1 MDAMKFGQ
9 FIAEMRKES
18 HMTQAELA
26 AKIMVTD
33 KAISRW
39 ERGLGFPDI
48 ASLGPLSEALGI
60 SVTELLNS
68 EKDVS
73 ADNTSVSDEAI
84 SNVIEMANVQYAV
97 VSKKSAIICG
107 LALLV
112 LISIIARE
120 ITGLPWHLIL
130 CADVVLV
137 LTIVLGKG
145 IKKKI
150 ERRKN
155 YA

>member
-18 HMTQAELA
+18 QMTQAELA

-39 ERGLGFPDI
+39 ERGIGFPDI
-48 ASLGPLSEALGI
+48 ASLEPLSEALGI
-60 SVTELLNS
+60 SVTELLNA
-68 EKDVS
+68 EKDVN

-84 SNVIEMANVQYAV
+84 SNVIEMANNQYAV

-107 LALLV
+107 LVLLM
-112 LISIIARE
+112 LG
-120 ITGLPWHLIL
+120 TGDINHF
-130 CADVVLV
+130 AAV
-137 LTIVLGKG
+137 
-145 IKKKI
+145 
-150 ERRKN
+150 
-155 YA
+155 